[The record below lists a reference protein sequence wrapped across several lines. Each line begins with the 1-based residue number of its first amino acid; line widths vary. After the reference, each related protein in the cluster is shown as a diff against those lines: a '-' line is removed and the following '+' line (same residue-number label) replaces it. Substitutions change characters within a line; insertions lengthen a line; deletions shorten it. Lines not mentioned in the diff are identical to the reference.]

1 MTWSCIFDYLG
12 DCFRRQSGGDVLSWD
27 AELEPHATGDFSMA
41 AIQANSTLEDQGQ
54 VYTTPSATYIGVYDG
69 HGGPEASR
77 FISNHLFRHIQKY
90 SREQGGMSEEVLRRA
105 LNAIEEDFM
114 HMVRRSWLRQ
124 PKMVSVGSCCLVG
137 AISNGVLYVANI
149 GDSRAVLGWR
159 AAHGVVAQRVSTE
172 HNVGV
177 EEVRKEVVAL
187 HPDDKHIV
195 VNTHGV
201 WRIKGIIQVSRSIG
215 DMYLKKPEMSRDPLL
230 VQYGCPIP
238 LRRAVMSAEPSIV
251 TRKLR
256 PEDLFLIFASDGLWE
271 QISDQEAVEI
281 VLKNPRRGIAKR
293 LARAAVSEAAKKRE
307 MKSQDIRRIEKG
319 TRRCY
324 HDDITVVV
332 VYLDHS
338 QSSQNGKAMEGR
350 DYNNSFCTA
359 TPVDIYSL
367 NSEQAKDSPAISP

>member
-1 MTWSCIFDYLG
+1 MTWSCIFDFLR

-177 EEVRKEVVAL
+177 EEV
-187 HPDDKHIV
+187 
-195 VNTHGV
+195 
-201 WRIKGIIQVSRSIG
+201 SRSIG

-338 QSSQNGKAMEGR
+338 QSSQNGKATEGR
-350 DYNNSFCTA
+350 DYNNNSCTA
-359 TPVDIYSL
+359 TPVDIYRL
-367 NSEQAKDSPAISP
+367 NSEQAEDSPAISP